1 MKPLSE
7 QDHDTGLKILIYDYG
22 DEESPEIRAGQ
33 FAYVNYQGYL
43 EDGTVF
49 DQNNA
54 TAPEDAFKFQVGA
67 GRVIPGWDQGILGMK
82 AGGRRTL
89 IIPPELG
96 YGERG
101 APPKIPGNSV
111 LIFDIQLRGIVE

>member
-1 MKPLSE
+1 MSSKSE
-7 QDHDTGLKILIYDYG
+7 TIVSKTGLRMIVTKEG
-22 DEESPEIRAGQ
+22 TGKSPVVGQ
-33 FAYVNYQGYL
+33 TIKAHYKGYL

-49 DQNNA
+49 DSSYDRSQPF
-54 TAPEDAFKFQVGA
+54 TFPVGQ
-67 GRVIPGWDQGILGMK
+67 GRVIKGWDEAFLDMNVGSK
-82 AGGRRTL
+82 RTL

-111 LIFDIQLRGIVE
+111 ILFDVELIDIN